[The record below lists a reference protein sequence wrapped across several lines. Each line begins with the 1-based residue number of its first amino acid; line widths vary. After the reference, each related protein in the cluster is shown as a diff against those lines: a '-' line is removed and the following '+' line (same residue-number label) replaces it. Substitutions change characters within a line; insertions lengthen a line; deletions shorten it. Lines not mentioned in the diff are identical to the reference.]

1 MHETETERKKESN
14 VCVRREES
22 LLGRPELDEPRLNR
36 NIKIII
42 HPGSVWVESDVV
54 FRLQYRW
61 PNGVLDCNL
70 LTKLS
75 QKKHWTDATRSAGVV
90 GVLWTMCMRNFTT
103 ILFAESHLK
112 LLNVSH
118 SYW

>member
-75 QKKHWTDATRSAGVV
+75 QKNIGRMQHAALE
-90 GVLWTMCMRNFTT
+90 LWECFGQCACVTSPQSSLQNH
-103 ILFAESHLK
+103 I
-112 LLNVSH
+112 
-118 SYW
+118 